1 MVLASAAL
9 GAAPALAQSFSYI
22 SAPTDQIGVPA
33 YVSGTEL
40 TPDGSLY
47 TGWVELRFLFGRR
60 LRPVGTVSQELL
72 DGRSPIIRYHL
83 RDGPVAYT
91 VTIFSAAIAREP
103 VNFIRIRWHNRG
115 RSRAIARWGAGLR
128 YSGGATMSD
137 GVHTYRFQRDV
148 VPSREGYY
156 DQPGAPF
163 DPRSA
168 WAFTGNAVT
177 RDGWTLL
184 LVPRPGPGEARRLTL
199 RPGGSG
205 APVNEGT
212 VFGEVDYREAL
223 AAGAGGGVELTM
235 PVVPIAA
242 ADPAEGV
249 IARTRPGREL
259 AAVLRS
265 WHRLFARAMQIRIPE
280 PKVQD
285 TFYTSLANMALA
297 RYRSNTSGWVQTVNK
312 LNYNAF
318 WLRDGSVIANAFD
331 VAGLHDLAAEDL
343 EFFPTWQQS
352 DGLFISRA
360 QQYDGFGQALWAIGR
375 HAELTRDRA
384 FARRMLGP
392 VSSALGWF
400 EHEQLADP
408 LGLMPL
414 STPGDNELTTGHI
427 TGDDFWA
434 ADGVREA
441 IALAGLLGRADLVRR
456 WTGDLQVFLRD
467 LRAALRQAEARTGG
481 WIPPAIEANGGQD
494 WGNLWASYPEQVL
507 PPSDPA
513 VTATLRH
520 VLARFREGI
529 ATYYNGVDLH
539 DYLGFRVFETELLRG
554 EQSAVVDGLYSEL
567 AHTTATN
574 GGFEVGVH
582 PGGARVLLRDLAPHG
597 WFAAEYVDLLRNMLV
612 REDARGVVLMS
623 ALSPAWLLPGRSIA
637 VRAAAT
643 TRGQV
648 DFTLRAESGGAT
660 LSWRAALLPGTRL
673 SWPVPAAV
681 DDVRARGMSRDGRT
695 ITLTGR
701 SGRLRVSWRL
711 KGPFPS
717 FASTVRRVM
726 AEWRAGQ

>member
-392 VSSALGWF
+392 VSSALAGS
-400 EHEQLADP
+400 
-408 LGLMPL
+408 
-414 STPGDNELTTGHI
+414 STSSSLT
-427 TGDDFWA
+427 
-434 ADGVREA
+434 
-441 IALAGLLGRADLVRR
+441 
-456 WTGDLQVFLRD
+456 
-467 LRAALRQAEARTGG
+467 
-481 WIPPAIEANGGQD
+481 P
-494 WGNLWASYPEQVL
+494 WG
-507 PPSDPA
+507 
-513 VTATLRH
+513 
-520 VLARFREGI
+520 
-529 ATYYNGVDLH
+529 
-539 DYLGFRVFETELLRG
+539 
-554 EQSAVVDGLYSEL
+554 
-567 AHTTATN
+567 
-574 GGFEVGVH
+574 
-582 PGGARVLLRDLAPHG
+582 
-597 WFAAEYVDLLRNMLV
+597 
-612 REDARGVVLMS
+612 
-623 ALSPAWLLPGRSIA
+623 
-637 VRAAAT
+637 
-643 TRGQV
+643 
-648 DFTLRAESGGAT
+648 
-660 LSWRAALLPGTRL
+660 
-673 SWPVPAAV
+673 
-681 DDVRARGMSRDGRT
+681 
-695 ITLTGR
+695 
-701 SGRLRVSWRL
+701 
-711 KGPFPS
+711 
-717 FASTVRRVM
+717 
-726 AEWRAGQ
+726 